1 MWDKYMARRIK
12 SLSTLGL
19 IIGEKLLDL
28 SKRNRLMTKK
38 IIEVLFNS
46 EIVD

>member
-1 MWDKYMARRIK
+1 MARRCISIK

-28 SKRNRLMTKK
+28 SKRKRLMAKK
-38 IIEVLFNS
+38 NNPSSI
-46 EIVD
+46 